1 MALEIM
7 VILLV
12 AAVLAAFRVVDPR
25 TTLVPNLQMFIHVDW
40 QAVVATDIV
49 DAPNRTDSA
58 DLKGFPSASLGIAN
72 RVLGMLR
79 IRDVVS
85 PPDGA
90 VLFSAAVGEWVL
102 CDSPLS
108 RYEAHQSS
116 HTRDLTNIADR
127 FLSAERAF
135 RDHDFGG
142 VRRFAFEE
150 AASLRAAASVELESG
165 SGRGRTLLL
174 RIAKDAGLPG
184 WARARSYFDL
194 GTIALNGRNLARAR
208 QMYAEVRTFEPEV
221 KGWRISTESEHL
233 EEALAR

>member
-12 AAVLAAFRVVDPR
+12 AAVLAAPRVVDPR

-142 VRRFAFEE
+142 GPAIRVRGGCELKSRRFC
-150 AASLRAAASVELESG
+150 
-165 SGRGRTLLL
+165 RTGV
-174 RIAKDAGLPG
+174 R
-184 WARARSYFDL
+184 L
-194 GTIALNGRNLARAR
+194 GTR
-208 QMYAEVRTFEPEV
+208 QDTTAQNRQRCRPPRVGPGS
-221 KGWRISTESEHL
+221 KL
-233 EEALAR
+233 L